1 MSVFQVNSETM
12 SVVAGAANTSIGV
25 IQGEIATLN
34 SHCAELA
41 SVWTGAAANAFAGA
55 IEQWRGAERMVEEAL
70 AALSQ
75 ALVAAGQGY
84 AEVEQ
89 ANASLFAR

>member
-1 MSVFQVNSETM
+1 MSVFQVNSETL
-12 SVVAGAANTSIGV
+12 SVVAGAANNSISV
-25 IQGEIATLN
+25 IQGEIGALN
-34 SHCAELA
+34 GHCAELA
-41 SVWTGAAANAFAGA
+41 SVWTGAASNAFAGA
-55 IEQWRGAERMVEEAL
+55 MEQWRAAQRTVEEAL

-75 ALVAAGQGY
+75 ALVAASQGY